1 MQIFDSHTIISV
13 IYALLS
19 AILPAMVWLY
29 FWTRE
34 DTKNPEPK
42 IMILIAFLGG
52 VLAVFISLFFEK
64 IIFNIDLNTIFSNQ
78 YIHPVLDFLKNISI
92 KKGLDI
98 SKVALIIIFAPFIE
112 ELSKFIFA
120 YGLVLRSK
128 ADDEPVDPMIYMI
141 VTAIGFSAIENMLF
155 LIDPLLKNDFIFSIQ
170 TGNMRFIGA
179 TLLHTISSATIGFFM
194 SVDFFDKK
202 LHKFILTV
210 FSVILAVVIHSLFN
224 YFMIGSGQSTFI
236 ALEFIWVAVIIVL
249 LAFEKIKKEKIEK
262 IG

>member
-128 ADDEPVDPMIYMI
+128 ADDEPVDPMI
-141 VTAIGFSAIENMLF
+141 
-155 LIDPLLKNDFIFSIQ
+155 
-170 TGNMRFIGA
+170 
-179 TLLHTISSATIGFFM
+179 
-194 SVDFFDKK
+194 
-202 LHKFILTV
+202 
-210 FSVILAVVIHSLFN
+210 
-224 YFMIGSGQSTFI
+224 
-236 ALEFIWVAVIIVL
+236 
-249 LAFEKIKKEKIEK
+249 
-262 IG
+262 

>member
-1 MQIFDSHTIISV
+1 MQIFDSHTIMSI

-34 DTKNPEPK
+34 DIKNPEPK
-42 IMILIAFLGG
+42 VMILIAFLGG
-52 VLAVFISLFFEK
+52 VLAVFLSLFFEK
-64 IIFNIDLNTIFSNQ
+64 IVFGIDLKVIFASNFLR
-78 YIHPVLDFLKNISI
+78 PVLDLLKHISDI
-92 KKGLDI
+92 KNLDL
-98 SKVALIIIFAPFIE
+98 SKTALIIVFAPIIE
-112 ELSKFIFA
+112 ELCKFIFA

-155 LIDPLLKNDFIFSIQ
+155 LVEPLMKNDFIFSIQ

-179 TLLHTISSATIGFFM
+179 TLLHTISSATIGIFLSVSFFE
-194 SVDFFDKK
+194 KK
-202 LHKFILTV
+202 FHRFLWTV
-210 FSVILAVVIHSLFN
+210 LAVFLAILIHSLFN
-224 YFMIGSGQSTFI
+224 YFMLGSSQSTFI

-249 LAFEKIKKEKIEK
+249 LAFEKIKREKIEK
-262 IG
+262 IS